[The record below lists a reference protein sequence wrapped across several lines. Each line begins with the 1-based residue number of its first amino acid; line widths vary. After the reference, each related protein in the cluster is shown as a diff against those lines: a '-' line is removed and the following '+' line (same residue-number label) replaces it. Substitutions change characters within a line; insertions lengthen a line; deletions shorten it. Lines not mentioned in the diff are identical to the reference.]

1 MIPAIAAI
9 NLWNP
14 TNAAGFAIVATAFV
28 LGMVHGVTPDEDTWP
43 ITFSCSI
50 GGCSTRRGLR
60 SGLTYSLAFTVQRA
74 AASELAYL
82 GLAHVFTFASV
93 DYVVY
98 LVVGSLM
105 VAAGLVVHRRHIIP
119 LHLLGRLHLP
129 GLRSHPAGDEDTER
143 PAALRGP
150 RPWMPAAHGFVA
162 GWGFG
167 AFPLIIYTVLAPAEH
182 SAAWGWVPGAF
193 SGLGTMAVQ
202 ILAGGL
208 FGLVAARRGLG
219 PDAIRRVALRTAGNT
234 LTWGGV
240 AFVGGGAFGL
250 AFPAAAG
257 LNVATGLHVLDLDRL
272 GIELILVV
280 VSVFGVGVTTLVRQ
294 TQAEARAAAIGLS
307 LRGTASWHAATPLRR
322 ATAQRPGSTPGS
334 P

>member
-14 TNAAGFAIVATAFV
+14 THVAGFAIVATAFV

-74 AASELAYL
+74 AAIELAYL

-167 AFPLIIYTVLAPAEH
+167 AFALIIYTVLAPAEH

-193 SGLGTMAVQ
+193 FGLGTMAVQ

-208 FGLVAARRGLG
+208 FGLVAA
-219 PDAIRRVALRTAGNT
+219 
-234 LTWGGV
+234 
-240 AFVGGGAFGL
+240 GGASARTRSGGWRFGRQATRPPGAGSRSSAVAPSGSPSPPPL
-250 AFPAAAG
+250 ASTFPPGSTSTTTTTSASHSSSSWSASLASASRLSSARPRRRPEPTRWAYRCAG
-257 LNVATGLHVLDLDRL
+257 QPAD
-272 GIELILVV
+272 
-280 VSVFGVGVTTLVRQ
+280 
-294 TQAEARAAAIGLS
+294 
-307 LRGTASWHAATPLRR
+307 TPPRR

>member
-14 TNAAGFAIVATAFV
+14 THVAGFAIVATAFV
-28 LGMVHGVTPDEDTWP
+28 LGMVHGVTPDEHTWP
-43 ITFSCSI
+43 ITFSYSI
-50 GGCSTRRGLR
+50 GGYSTRRGLR

-105 VAAGLVVHRRHIIP
+105 VAAGLVVVHRRHTIH

-143 PAALRGP
+143 PAALRDP
-150 RPWMPAAHGFVA
+150 RPWMPAVHGFVA

-167 AFPLIIYTVLAPAEH
+167 AFALIIYTVLAPAEH

-193 SGLGTMAVQ
+193 FGLGTMAVQ

-240 AFVGGGAFGL
+240 AFVAGGAFGL

-257 LNVATGLHVLDLDRL
+257 LNVATGLHVHNLDHL
-272 GIELILVV
+272 GIALILVV

-294 TQAEARAAAIGLS
+294 THAEARAAAIGLS
-307 LRGTASWHAATPLRR
+307 LRGTAS
-322 ATAQRPGSTPGS
+322 
-334 P
+334 